1 MMKQEDSRPPW
12 WFMPVV
18 CSVMG
23 IATLGLAGIAF
34 KLAGCQGRRRDAA
47 APPPRP
53 IIAKIVTQQ
62 RTRRHKPRE

>member
-34 KLAGCQGRRRDAA
+34 KLAG
-47 APPPRP
+47 
-53 IIAKIVTQQ
+53 
-62 RTRRHKPRE
+62 